1 MNTVSTIENK
11 QMPDFIAYWKSL
23 KVNNTVGIFDMDW
36 LYAKQDNLP
45 NPGIM
50 EPIIKR
56 MEEIRMRLSEVYNKE
71 IDPIAWLAWCYYDQ
85 WHSCNTISD
94 LLLDMWIEYKKWS
107 LSQFTMKQCKWKM
120 RSHTYITKQGIRTL
134 REIALTRKRM
144 ISLLEG

>member
-71 IDPIAWLAWCYYDQ
+71 IDPKIGRA
-85 WHSCNTISD
+85 SCR
-94 LLLDMWIEYKKWS
+94 EKWS
-107 LSQFTMKQCKWKM
+107 LSHFTLKQCKWKM
-120 RSHTYITKQGIRTL
+120 RSHTYITKQGIGVL
-134 REIALTRKRM
+134 RAFAKTREKVKWVFR
-144 ISLLEG
+144 

>member
-56 MEEIRMRLSEVYNKE
+56 MKEIRMRLSEVYNKE

-94 LLLDMWIEYKKWS
+94 LLLDMGIEYKKWS

-120 RSHTYITKQGIRTL
+120 RSHTYITKQGIGVL
-134 REIALTRKRM
+134 RAFAKTREKVKWVFR
-144 ISLLEG
+144 